1 MKIFLGRMPEQRRDR
16 VESHWHEEPESRRGR
31 RARSEMPWEDW
42 GGDETESRRR
52 RTRGEM
58 HEDWEE
64 PESRR
69 HGDWDEPE
77 SRMHG
82 DWEEPESRRGRR
94 PRSEMDV
101 REEPESRR
109 GRTRSHWDEEPD
121 SRRRPRACEEEHY
134 FPEQALP
141 RIGYAASHEM
151 PEASMG
157 GGVAHLMEQ
166 GKAAVKKIDPALV
179 GVLEDA
185 VKVLQSPPQT
195 WPAYLHRKDYAG
207 IVDMEAKEL
216 LNAIKEKKPVSDMR
230 KELTH
235 TIAALFKLAASS

>member
-1 MKIFLGRMPEQRRDR
+1 MKIFLGRMPEQRRYE
-16 VESHWHEEPESRRGR
+16 ESESRRGR
-31 RARSEMPWEDW
+31 RTRSEIPWEDW
-42 GGDETESRRR
+42 GDPESRR

-58 HEDWEE
+58 RE
-64 PESRR
+64 
-69 HGDWDEPE
+69 DWDEPE

-82 DWEEPESRRGRR
+82 DWDEPESCRGRR
-94 PRSEMDV
+94 SRSEMDA

-109 GRTRSHWDEEPD
+109 RRTRSHWDEEPED
-121 SRRRPRACEEEHY
+121 RQRTRACEEEHY

-141 RIGYAASHEM
+141 RIGYAASHES
-151 PEASMG
+151 PHASMG
-157 GGVAHLMEQ
+157 GGVAHHMEQ
-166 GKAAVKKIDPALV
+166 GMAAVKKIDPALV

-185 VKVLQSPPQT
+185 VKVLQDPPQT

-235 TIAALFKLAASS
+235 TIAALFKLAAS